1 MDFVT
6 FKEECKQEGIKMTS
20 FESIM
25 DFSQF
30 KLNEQGLLPVI
41 VQHYKTK
48 DVLMLAYMNEEA
60 FDKTIKTGK
69 MTYYSRSRN
78 ALWVKGETS
87 GHFKILNNSGF
98 SSVSVRI
105 THGISVT
112 FITELRSRRCMK
124 MISLVK
130 SSMIC

>member
-1 MDFVT
+1 
-6 FKEECKQEGIKMTS
+6 MTS

-60 FDKTIKTGK
+60 FDKTIKTGENDLLQQK
-69 MTYYSRSRN
+69 Q
-78 ALWVKGETS
+78 K
-87 GHFKILNNSGF
+87 
-98 SSVSVRI
+98 RI
-105 THGISVT
+105 VGK
-112 FITELRSRRCMK
+112 R
-124 MISLVK
+124 
-130 SSMIC
+130 

>member
-87 GHFKILNNSGF
+87 GHFQYVKSLTIDCDKNTARRRIQKNVRIPNVPPGSS
-98 SSVSVRI
+98 SSVP
-105 THGISVT
+105 
-112 FITELRSRRCMK
+112 
-124 MISLVK
+124 
-130 SSMIC
+130 